1 VGPGRDVT
9 PRLQGRVALVTGAA
23 RGLGAAIAE
32 AFVAEGAQVL
42 LTDIDE
48 AAGRA
53 AAQRLDTGWMRLDV
67 REEMAW
73 IAALARLLDSHGRLD
88 LLVNNAAIAGLAP
101 SLLHDPEH
109 ASLADWQAQHRTAL
123 DGVFLGCK
131 HGLRAMR
138 RGGGAG
144 CIITVTTRTGCASG
158 RAAVR
163 AHARAVAL
171 YAAAQ
176 GLALRCSSLHAG
188 AGALPA
194 DVAARAVQ
202 LAAGAAFSRRTA
214 RPGRGG
220 AGRA

>member
-1 VGPGRDVT
+1 MQ
-9 PRLQGRVALVTGAA
+9 RLQHKVALVTGAA
-23 RGLGAAIAE
+23 RGIGAAIAA
-32 AFVAEGAQVL
+32 AFAREGARVIV
-42 LTDIDE
+42 TDIDTVLGTTT
-48 AAGRA
+48 AARLGA
-53 AAQRLDTGWMRLDV
+53 AWMRLDV
-67 REEMAW
+67 REELAW
-73 IAALARLLDSHGRLD
+73 VATLARVLDSHGRLD
-88 LLVNNAAIAGLAP
+88 VLVNNAAIAGLAP

-188 AGALPA
+188 AGALSA

-214 RPGRGG
+214 TPGRGG